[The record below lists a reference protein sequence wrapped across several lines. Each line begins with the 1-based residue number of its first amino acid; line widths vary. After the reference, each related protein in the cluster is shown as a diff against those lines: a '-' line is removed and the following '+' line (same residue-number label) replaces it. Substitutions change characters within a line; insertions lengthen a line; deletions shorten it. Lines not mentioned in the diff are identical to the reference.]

1 MSDQLASWI
10 GDIIGAAGLI
20 LPIVRFFRKRSTR
33 RHRRVRQLRHWKV
46 GSIERTCLDEIDDRR
61 L

>member
-20 LPIVRFFRKRSTR
+20 LPIVQFFRKKPTQ
-33 RHRRVRQLRHWKV
+33 RHKRVRRLWHWKI
-46 GSIERTCLDEIDDRR
+46 GGIERTRRDEINDRQ

>member
-20 LPIVRFFRKRSTR
+20 LPIVQFFRKKPTR
-33 RHRRVRQLRHWKV
+33 RHTRVRRLRYWKI
-46 GSIERTCLDEIDDRR
+46 GRIERTRLDEIDDRQR
-61 L
+61 

>member
-20 LPIVRFFRKRSTR
+20 LPILQFFRKKPTQS
-33 RHRRVRQLRHWKV
+33 HKRVRRLRRWKI
-46 GSIERTCLDEIDDRR
+46 GRIERTRLDEIDDTR